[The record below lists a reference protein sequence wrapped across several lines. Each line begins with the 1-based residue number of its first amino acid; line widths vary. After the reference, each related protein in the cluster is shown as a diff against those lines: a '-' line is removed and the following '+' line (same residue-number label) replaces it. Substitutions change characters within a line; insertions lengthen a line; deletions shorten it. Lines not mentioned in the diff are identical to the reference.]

1 MYLNSSHVFPMAALL
16 ADIVVVVH
24 LLWILF
30 LVFGFVFAL
39 RQSKIAYVH
48 MGGLIFALVLN
59 VMGWYC
65 PLTHLEN
72 ALIALHDVR
81 STYSTSFIA
90 RYAEKL
96 LYPDIPESYLRGGE
110 ILLTI
115 VYLLVYA
122 YWAGRAGFYK
132 RLKNLG
138 RRIPGLPPPRE

>member
-1 MYLNSSHVFPMAALL
+1 MYPNSSHVFPMAPLL

-30 LVFGFVFAL
+30 LVFGFIFAL

-48 MGGLIFALVLN
+48 LGGLIFALALN

-81 STYSTSFIA
+81 STYSTSFIV

-96 LYPDIPESYLRGGE
+96 IYPDIPESYLRGGE

-122 YWAGRAGFYK
+122 WWVKKTWIWK
-132 RLKNLG
+132 RST
-138 RRIPGLPPPRE
+138 RRR